1 MNDGNEYEAKE
12 NPGVLCMIGSILG
25 ASNTARHP
33 LGRRFS
39 PSTRGNLHSAE
50 RPADSAK
57 FHCA

>member
-1 MNDGNEYEAKE
+1 MNDGNECEAKE
-12 NPGVLCMIGSILG
+12 STDFLCTIGSILG
-25 ASNTARHP
+25 ASNAARHP

>member
-1 MNDGNEYEAKE
+1 MNDGNECEAKE
-12 NPGVLCMIGSILG
+12 NPGVLCASGSILG
-25 ASNTARHP
+25 ASNAAPHP